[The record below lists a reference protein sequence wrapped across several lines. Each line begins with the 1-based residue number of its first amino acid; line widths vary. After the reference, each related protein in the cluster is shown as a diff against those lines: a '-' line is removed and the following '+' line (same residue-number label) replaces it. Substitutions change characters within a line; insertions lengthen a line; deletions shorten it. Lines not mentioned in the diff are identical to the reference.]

1 MTQPPTATPRTP
13 PRRPQQGMTLLEL
26 LVVIALMSVVGF
38 MALSQVGDDLN
49 QARYEDTRNRL
60 EMIRKAIIGDTSRT
74 LNGQPE
80 IRGFVADMGR
90 LPANLQE
97 LIEREF
103 CSNPALD
110 QAACTG
116 AETWTSMPAYAHDAT
131 AGLWAG
137 WNGPYLNASPESDYP
152 RFRDGWGNDD
162 GSNDFGWV
170 FNDSGGAGP
179 LLVQSTGMDGTAGG
193 SDYEAD
199 YPPAG
204 SEVLIAAN
212 TYRTLITDSG
222 TNAQNDEQGGITVD
236 FGSPAPCWTC
246 SDNSYDNRT
255 ACEGASP
262 PGVWSADTTITT
274 QADCTATPP
283 NGAWQPTEMLCLRI
297 GYRQDGAIDT
307 VETSGSD
314 GTHSLT
320 WDGSA
325 KTARFSFEDPTGPDY
340 DEDTYLPMGQM
351 TYRVFLHDGTNCTND
366 EYPKDAEWRL
376 FTLVPGSA
384 LPPLPWAVR

>member
-103 CSNPALD
+103 CSNPVLG

-152 RFRDGWGNDD
+152 RFRDGWGNDN

-193 SDYEAD
+193 SDYDAD
-199 YPPAG
+199 YPPTG
-204 SEVLIAAN
+204 SE
-212 TYRTLITDSG
+212 TLIEDGQWRVTVTDSLG
-222 TNAQNDEQGGITVD
+222 AGGIQID
-236 FGSPAPCWTC
+236 FGAPASCWRC
-246 SDNSYDNRT
+246 SDGLSTDRT
-255 ACEGASP
+255 TCEFSDDWYP
-262 PGVWSADTTITT
+262 DSTIPD
-274 QADCTATPP
+274 AAACTALG
-283 NGAWQPTEMLCLRI
+283 GAAWRPTDNLCLRLLR
-297 GYRQDGAIDT
+297 RQNGTFDTNGDSTVDTADALESNGA
-307 VETSGSD
+307 VSV
-314 GTHSLT
+314 T
-320 WDGSA
+320 WDGSRKVETFVFA
-325 KTARFSFEDPTGPDY
+325 SGTFVPQGVS
-340 DEDTYLPMGQM
+340 LV
-351 TYRVFLHDGTNCTND
+351 RVYTHDGVATCETTEFPSGQD
-366 EYPKDAEWRL
+366 SLAVALIPGVA
-376 FTLVPGSA
+376 TL
-384 LPPLPWAVR
+384 PLPWPVQ